1 MKGNNIIYFD
11 SFGVKHIPNKIKK
24 FIADKNIINNV
35 YKIEVCNS
43 IMCGYFC
50 IGFSDFLIKGR
61 SFLDNTDL
69 FSPNKY
75 EKNDKIILKYI

>member
-43 IMCGYFC
+43 IMCKYFC

-75 EKNDKIILKYI
+75 EKNDKIILKYF

>member
-50 IGFSDFLIKGR
+50 IGFSDFLIKGG
-61 SFLDNTDL
+61 SF
-69 FSPNKY
+69 
-75 EKNDKIILKYI
+75 KIIQIYFLLTNMKRMTK